1 MELKI
6 ALWKINPRE
15 AVKYINAYKNNEQ
28 VAFNPKIAKR
38 MLDALV
44 VGNNLS
50 PEKSLRIIQ
59 EKFKEFENEKVQA
72 LVNVLLSDS
81 PKGIIPLIESRLVSK
96 DVSLLCASAY
106 NSLKVAAFMLENKA
120 NINVVDSDGWTPLIT
135 SLVYGHERMFG
146 FLIGK
151 GADVNARGSKYG
163 TTALMIAALK
173 GDLDKIVLLY
183 NKGAD
188 INLRMSDNSTAL
200 SMAKRANSLGVVNY
214 LQSIGANE

>member
-15 AVKYINAYKNNEQ
+15 TVKYINAYKNNEQ

-38 MLDALV
+38 MLDSLV
-44 VGNNLS
+44 VGNTLS
-50 PEKSLRIIQ
+50 EEASLSVIQ
-59 EKFKEFENEKVQA
+59 EKFKEFENEKVQT
-72 LVNVLLSDS
+72 LINVLLADS
-81 PKGIIPLIESRLVSK
+81 PKTIIPLIEGKFVSK
-96 DVSLLCASAY
+96 DVVLLCAATY
-106 NSLKVAAFMLENKA
+106 NSLKVASFMLDNKA
-120 NINVVDSDGWTPLIT
+120 NINVVDADGWTPLIA
-135 SLVYGHERMFG
+135 SLVYGHERLFG

-188 INLRMSDNSTAL
+188 VNLKMSDNSTAL
-200 SMAKRANSLGVVNY
+200 SMARRANSLEVMNY
-214 LQSIGANE
+214 LQSIGAQE